1 MKYISLAL
9 LSFFLFACSQ
19 ESAVGANEVVL
30 SDKAQNIEQD
40 VMLARKYNYDVDF
53 SAERTVTRYPRRMQ
67 AKTRIEAR
75 TQQTGNQN
83 CTTYYGISESAAFV
97 FDKDYEPTH
106 FLPYSADQ
114 RTFTFVINKNDIYRV
129 FNYNDRQYHVSTMP
143 VYSVT
148 QWGDRISSRAEKT
161 RSCSWKNVGVIG
173 VHQFAYGPDT
183 VTITTSANLQQALAD
198 SLYRDV
204 IRSYVN
210 SR

>member
-53 SAERTVTRYPRRMQ
+53 SAERFVTRYPRRMQ
-67 AKTRIEAR
+67 AKTHIEFR
-75 TQQTGNQN
+75 PQQTGNRI
-83 CTTYYGISESAAFV
+83 CTATYGVSESAAFM
-97 FDKDYEPTH
+97 FDQDYEPTH
-106 FLPYSADQ
+106 FLPYSANQ

-129 FNYNDRQYHVSTMP
+129 FNYNDRQYHVSTAP

-148 QWGDRISSRAEKT
+148 QWGNKISSRAEKT
-161 RSCSWKNVGVIG
+161 RGCAWDNVGVIG

-183 VTITTSANLQQALAD
+183 VTITTSFDLQHALAD

-210 SR
+210 SL